1 MQKVLHCRQCQ
12 YTGCEFRSFSK
23 TASCFSGVA
32 RTTRC
37 CSSWYLGMC
46 VLAVFPY
53 HTEDESVLLSYSH
66 LWILSNLWFCDD
78 HFEHARKA
86 AITRGP
92 LCDYLHL
99 ACIARHCISLKRLC
113 KGVRQ
118 LGIYRY
124 TFEMPRT
131 ADFEDFQYQHSFF
144 MVTRLTWFRCTCR
157 KVERNGRCLCPFPSW
172 RASVLTADE
181 WDGCWFALRAFPMW
195 IYVYIALTLIWQLRL
210 QPATLLV

>member
-12 YTGCEFRSFSK
+12 YTGCEFRSFNK

-46 VLAVFPY
+46 VFAVFPY

-99 ACIARHCISLKRLC
+99 ACIARHCISLKRLS

-144 MVTRLTWFRCTCR
+144 YGYPFDMISLHVPQGRTQRAVPVPLSFLEGQCLDSRWMRRVLICTWSISHVNLRIH
-157 KVERNGRCLCPFPSW
+157 SID
-172 RASVLTADE
+172 AD
-181 WDGCWFALRAFPMW
+181 L
-195 IYVYIALTLIWQLRL
+195 
-210 QPATLLV
+210 AT